1 MAAEATVFARIDQN
15 TPDWFDWRRF
25 NCNASD
31 APIIMNAAP
40 VYWETRTWD
49 ALRERKH
56 AEDMGEPV
64 APSKI
69 FLERAQGAGHALE
82 PRARAWFADH
92 AGVDL
97 APACASRVLADVPLA
112 ASFDALDGDRR
123 VHAEIKTATSPKSRI
138 NRLLAEPD
146 AFADPVFDYVRWQ
159 LVHHYAVL
167 DDAADWR
174 FHVVVAGLDAAGER
188 TFGAVPVD
196 GATLAAQTGAL
207 LDRWRR
213 FLDGDDQ
220 ERLDTDWRS
229 AAEDWLRA
237 DDDVKAAQKRLAE
250 AKGRLVALADA
261 DDDPLHL
268 QQGYGVKLS
277 TYDRTDVRW
286 KDVAAN
292 FGLDPGEIRER
303 AGRTTT
309 VTTVKRS
316 EHTARS

>member
-1 MAAEATVFARIDQN
+1 MDAQATVFAPIAQN
-15 TPDWFDWRRF
+15 TPDWYDWRRF

-49 ALRERKH
+49 DLRERKH

-69 FLERAQGAGHALE
+69 FLERAHGAGHALE
-82 PRARAWFADH
+82 PRARDWFAD
-92 AGVDL
+92 AVGVDP

-112 ASFDALDGDRR
+112 ASFDALDTGRR
-123 VHAEIKTATSPKSRI
+123 VHAEIKTAVSPKSRI
-138 NRLLAEPD
+138 NRLLADPG
-146 AFADPVFDYVRWQ
+146 AFADPAFDYVRWQ

-188 TFGAVPVD
+188 TFGAVAVD
-196 GATLAAQTGAL
+196 GAVLAEHTAAL
-207 LDRWRR
+207 LERWRR

-220 ERLDTDWRS
+220 ERLDADWRT

-237 DDDVKAAQKRLAE
+237 DDDVKAAQKRLHE
-250 AKGRLVALADA
+250 AKARLVALAAA

-268 QQGYGVKLS
+268 QQGYGVKLT
-277 TYDRTDVRW
+277 TYQRTDVRW

-292 FGLDPGEIRER
+292 FDLDPAEIKER